1 MSVELRLL
9 LYVRISLVSLGG
21 RTRREVNHNPRGT
34 DLYVMG
40 EAETIFF
47 FYIDEFRKPNIP
59 CYAYVAVHTGV
70 SVNIWC
76 VGNKSFWRD
85 CKLNLCLGGGTPF
98 CSDT

>member
-1 MSVELRLL
+1 MHE
-9 LYVRISLVSLGG
+9 
-21 RTRREVNHNPRGT
+21 EE
-34 DLYVMG
+34 G
-40 EAETIFF
+40 EAEMMVL

-59 CYAYVAVHTGV
+59 CYAYVAIHTGV

-98 CSDT
+98 CSDTYMSFVKVGLEVKW